1 VTAAYQPDFDHDRV
15 YGEQGEALV
24 ERLRSLALAGSIETK
39 RKRYPDSQFYIE
51 LAHRPR
57 GRSEYVKSG
66 LNVTRSDY
74 LAYVVGDSGVVVFFP
89 TRLIRQ
95 YLRQNNG
102 VPASER
108 DGGNPTKGRLISLD
122 AFLTWCSA
130 LDEGQVT
137 RAGSHGSAAA
147 CLSSSA
153 SLTRSPLSPSG
164 RGALAQPR
172 NTTGPDRTDMGV
184 MRGRGQKEPS

>member
-1 VTAAYQPDFDHDRV
+1 MGERVTPAYQPDFDHDRV

-66 LNVTRSDY
+66 LNVTRADY

-89 TRLIRQ
+89 TRVIRQ
-95 YLRQNNG
+95 YLQQNNG
-102 VPASER
+102 VSASER

-122 AFLTWCSA
+122 ALLTWFSV
-130 LDEGQVT
+130 LGSGEVS
-137 RAGSHGSAAA
+137 RAAPSPPAAA
-147 CLSSSA
+147 SLVPSA
-153 SLTRSPLSPSG
+153 SPLPAGAPHLGDGGVPDSQLTFDDVV
-164 RGALAQPR
+164 AA
-172 NTTGPDRTDMGV
+172 
-184 MRGRGQKEPS
+184 